1 MKLALTCEIPLGSF
15 PFLSAVLH
23 ASHTKSTIA
32 GTKNPFSSSFHLLP
46 PFYHPRSS
54 SWETESHR
62 FCLPVCV
69 CLVFLSSLHR
79 IPMKTGRSEWP
90 MNGSITSHKL
100 LSECVLAYRHIK
112 NFHQC
117 VGKCFPKCTTWR
129 AQQSSSPK
137 KVSTKKSAMLG
148 LVRFPRF
155 PKSSIASANVC
166 VLFCVNGV
174 GLL

>member
-1 MKLALTCEIPLGSF
+1 MRPTLNPRLPAPRIRSAAAAAFTFCPLFTTHVQVPGKQKAIS
-15 PFLSAVLH
+15 
-23 ASHTKSTIA
+23 
-32 GTKNPFSSSFHLLP
+32 
-46 PFYHPRSS
+46 
-54 SWETESHR
+54 
-62 FCLPVCV
+62 FCLPVWV

-100 LSECVLAYRHIK
+100 LAECVLAYRHIK